1 MDSKPPPKP
10 SNDSLI
16 RRLNRHRVMVGLFLA
31 GAVVGAF
38 VGIVQL
44 PDDISLARRVIGGA
58 ISGAGIIFLMTATKM
73 LN

>member
-1 MDSKPPPKP
+1 
-10 SNDSLI
+10 
-16 RRLNRHRVMVGLFLA
+16 MVGLFLA